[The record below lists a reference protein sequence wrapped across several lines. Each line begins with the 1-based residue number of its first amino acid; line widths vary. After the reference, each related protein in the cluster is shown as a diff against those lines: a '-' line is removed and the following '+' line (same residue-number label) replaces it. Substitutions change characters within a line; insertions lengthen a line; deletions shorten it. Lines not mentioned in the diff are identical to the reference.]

1 MFAFVPGNNARSKQS
16 STGTTVRPLLVG
28 LTGPM
33 GRIIATVAERAFGTK
48 PTLFSKPLPDMGELG
63 GTQA

>member
-1 MFAFVPGNNARSKQS
+1 
-16 STGTTVRPLLVG
+16 
-28 LTGPM
+28 M